1 MLELLSNTLQ
11 RTEQDCT
18 ALVEK
23 LGKNATCLKVQANL
37 DLRNEKKILLQKL
50 LNQGHLVSLC
60 HNLHR
65 PVPHTVGE

>member
-11 RTEQDCT
+11 RTEQDCTAT

-37 DLRNEKKILLQKL
+37 DLTGRPGARN
-50 LNQGHLVSLC
+50 LC
-60 HNLHR
+60 
-65 PVPHTVGE
+65 PHYVKWNFFTFCGLTGSNTYP